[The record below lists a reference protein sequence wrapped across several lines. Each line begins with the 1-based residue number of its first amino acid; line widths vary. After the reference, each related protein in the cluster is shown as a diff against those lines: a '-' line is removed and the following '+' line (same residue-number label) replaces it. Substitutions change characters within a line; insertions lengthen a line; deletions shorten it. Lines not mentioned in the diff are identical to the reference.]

1 VIYTNAGPEIAVAST
16 KAYTTQLAAL
26 YLLTGRMAY
35 VRGSFGREEAEHF
48 AKELLRTP
56 EAIQEVLDRR
66 EEIHYIARSILHA
79 KDVFMIGRGLDY
91 SILLEGSLKL
101 KEISYI
107 HSEAYAS
114 GELKHGTIALVTE
127 DTPIVAVVTQEKLQ
141 SKEFSNIKEVQSRGA
156 GVILFVKETFDMD
169 RNASWDGLFRL
180 PAMEDG
186 FMVMPASAAL
196 QLLAYYVSLDKG
208 LDVDKPRNLAKVVT
222 VE

>member
-1 VIYTNAGPEIAVAST
+1 MNA
-16 KAYTTQLAAL
+16 Q
-26 YLLTGRMAY
+26 
-35 VRGSFGREEAEHF
+35 
-48 AKELLRTP
+48 
-56 EAIQEVLDRR
+56 
-66 EEIHYIARSILHA
+66 
-79 KDVFMIGRGLDY
+79 DVFMMGRGLDHA
-91 SILLEGSLKL
+91 ILLEGSLKL

-114 GELKHGTIALVTE
+114 GELKHGTIALITE
-127 DTPIVAVVTQEKLQ
+127 DTPVVAVVTQDKVK

-156 GVILFVKETFDMD
+156 GVILFIKETFGLEKD
-169 RNASWDGLFRL
+169 AVWDSVFML

>member
-1 VIYTNAGPEIAVAST
+1 
-16 KAYTTQLAAL
+16 
-26 YLLTGRMAY
+26 
-35 VRGSFGREEAEHF
+35 
-48 AKELLRTP
+48 
-56 EAIQEVLDRR
+56 
-66 EEIHYIARSILHA
+66 
-79 KDVFMIGRGLDY
+79 MIGRGLDY
-91 SILLEGSLKL
+91 CILLEGSLKL

-114 GELKHGTIALVTE
+114 GELKHGTIALITE
-127 DTPIVAVVTQEKLQ
+127 DTPVIAVVTQDKVQ

-156 GVILFVKETFDMD
+156 EVVLFMKETYTLDKA
-169 RNASWDGLFRL
+169 ASFRGVFKL
-180 PAMEDG
+180 PVMEDE